1 MRKLLFLLSMLAI
14 SSFAY
19 SQKNLRCGSDEV
31 IRQQMAIDPTFARK
45 VHEARKNVGSYQKLN
60 KQTGKPISITIPVVV
75 HVVYNTA
82 EENIPDAQVQSQ
94 IDVLNEDFTAS
105 NSDYNKYDAGYKSVK
120 GDFNIQYCL
129 VQIVRQQ
136 TNHKSFPLNDAMKFA
151 QRGGSDAIDPQHILN
166 IWVCDIGD
174 KYLGYAYIP
183 GTITPERFG
192 VVCHYLAFGRGSQYN
207 LYANYNLGRTVTHE
221 IGHCLGLEHIWG
233 DAVCGNDFVD
243 DTPLQDGPNF
253 GCPPQGLRS
262 TCTGTPV
269 EMWMNYMD
277 YTYDRCMYFF
287 TDGQD
292 ARADYFLDTDPQLQS
307 IITSTACTTGAGNTT
322 IVSSASSAPSSS
334 RVVKGEFA
342 IYPSLTKGEINIDL
356 NAVRRGAVTIN
367 IYSQAGALVMK
378 QQLAVVEGM
387 NTKTM
392 DLSRL
397 QNGVYIL
404 QLNQDDTKAVKKL
417 IVQH

>member
-1 MRKLLFLLSMLAI
+1 MRKPLFVFSILLF
-14 SSFAY
+14 SFIVHG
-19 SQKNLRCGSDEV
+19 QKKLRCGSDEV
-31 IRQQMAIDPTFARK
+31 IRQQMAADAAFAKK
-45 VHEARKNVGSYQKLN
+45 VNEARKNVGNYQKIN
-60 KQTGKPISITIPVVV
+60 KEPGKPISMTIPVIV
-75 HVVYNTA
+75 HVVYNTP

-94 IDVLNEDFTAS
+94 IDVLNEDYTAR
-105 NSDYNKYDAGYKSVK
+105 NSDYNNYDAGYRSVK

-136 TNHKSFPLNDAMKFA
+136 TSHKSFPLNDAMKFSN
-151 QRGGSDAIDPQHILN
+151 RGGSDAVDPEHSLN

-183 GTITPERFG
+183 GTVGPDRFG
-192 VVCHYLAFGRGSQYN
+192 VVCHYLAFGRGSQYK
-207 LYANYNLGRTVTHE
+207 LFTNYNLGRTVTHE

-243 DTPLQDGPNF
+243 DTPLQDGPNS

-292 ARADYFLDTDPQLQS
+292 ARANFFLDTDPLLQS
-307 IITSTACTTGAGNTT
+307 ITNSTCLTAIANSNRTTVESSVNASRIKNDFALYPSITSGPVNLEFNASKTGLAEVN
-322 IVSSASSAPSSS
+322 
-334 RVVKGEFA
+334 
-342 IYPSLTKGEINIDL
+342 IYNL
-356 NAVRRGAVTIN
+356 AGAV
-367 IYSQAGALVMK
+367 VMK
-378 QQLAVVEGM
+378 QQIAFTEGL
-387 NTKTM
+387 NTKTIN
-392 DLSRL
+392 LNRL
-397 QNGVYIL
+397 QNGVYIF
-404 QLNQDDTKAVKKL
+404 QLNRDNTKVVKKL
-417 IVQH
+417 VLQH

>member
-1 MRKLLFLLSMLAI
+1 MKKLLLLLSVLFVSYVI
-14 SSFAY
+14 Y
-19 SQKNLRCGSDEV
+19 GQKKLRCGSDEV
-31 IRQQMAIDPTFARK
+31 IRQQMAIDPVFAKK
-45 VHEARKNVGSYQKLN
+45 VNEARKNVGNYQKTN
-60 KQTGKPISITIPVVV
+60 KEPGKPISITIPVVV

-82 EENIPDAQVQSQ
+82 EENISDAQVQSQ

-105 NSDYNKYDAGYKSVK
+105 NRDYNNYDAGYRAVK
-120 GDFNIQYCL
+120 GDFDIQYCL
-129 VQIVRQQ
+129 VQIVRRQ
-136 TNHKSFPLNDAMKFA
+136 TSHKSFPLNDAMKFT
-151 QRGGSDAIDPQHILN
+151 QRGGSDAIDPLHILN

-174 KYLGYAYIP
+174 SYLGYAYLP
-183 GTITPERFG
+183 GTISPERFG

-207 LYANYNLGRTVTHE
+207 LYASYNLGRTVTHE

-253 GCPPQGLRS
+253 GCPPEGLRS
-262 TCTGTPV
+262 TCIGNPI

-292 ARADYFLDTDPQLQS
+292 ARADFFLDTDPQLQS
-307 IITSTACTTGAGNTT
+307 IINSSCITAAANNNITTSGN
-322 IVSSASSAPSSS
+322 SAVISS
-334 RVVKGEFA
+334 RITTSDFA
-342 IYPSLTKGEINIDL
+342 VYPSITNGPINLELSAGKTGLAEINIHNL
-356 NAVRRGAVTIN
+356 
-367 IYSQAGALVMK
+367 AGALVMK
-378 QQLAVVEGM
+378 QQIAVVEGM

-392 DLSRL
+392 DVSRL
-397 QNGVYIL
+397 QNGMYIL
-404 QLNQDDTKAVKKL
+404 QLNQGNTRAVTKL

>member
-1 MRKLLFLLSMLAI
+1 MKKLLLLFSILLFSYLI
-14 SSFAY
+14 Y
-19 SQKNLRCGSDEV
+19 GQKKLRCGSDEV
-31 IRQQMAIDPTFARK
+31 IRQQMANDPAFARK
-45 VHEARKNVGSYQKLN
+45 VNEARKNVGNYQRTN
-60 KQTGKPISITIPVVV
+60 KEPGKPTSITIPVAV
-75 HVVYNTA
+75 HVVYNTP

-94 IDVLNEDFTAS
+94 IDVLNEDFTAA
-105 NSDYNKYDAGYKSVK
+105 NRDYNNYDAGYRSVK

-129 VQIVRQQ
+129 VQIVHQQ
-136 TNHKSFPLNDAMKFA
+136 TSHKSFPLNDAMKFS
-151 QRGGSDAIDPQHILN
+151 QRGGSDAIDPQHTLN

-183 GTITPERFG
+183 GTINPERFG

-207 LYANYNLGRTVTHE
+207 LYTNYNLGRTVTHE

-253 GCPPQGLRS
+253 GCPPEGLRS
-262 TCTGTPV
+262 TCTGTPL

-292 ARADYFLDTDPQLQS
+292 ARSDFFLDTDPLLQS
-307 IITSTACTTGAGNTT
+307 IISSSCTTAAANSKIST
-322 IVSSASSAPSSS
+322 SDKSAVISA
-334 RVVKGEFA
+334 RITENGFT
-342 IYPSLTKGEINIDL
+342 IYPSITTGPVNLELNAGKAGSAEINIY
-356 NAVRRGAVTIN
+356 N
-367 IYSQAGALVMK
+367 QAGAMVMK
-378 QQLAVVEGM
+378 QRITVVEGM
-387 NTKTM
+387 NIKAIN
-392 DLSRL
+392 LSRL
-397 QNGVYIL
+397 QNGLYIL
-404 QLNQDDTKAVKKL
+404 QLNQGNTKSVKKL